1 MKRHLNLTILF
12 FLFFGLTASYNAQS
26 KEIKI
31 LVNGSCSTCENRIE
45 SALQIEGVELADWNL
60 TTKICVV
67 KFNSAKIS
75 EDEIHK
81 AIALAGHDTPK
92 YKAEEDKYQELQ
104 SICKYKRI
112 YEK

>member
-1 MKRHLNLTILF
+1 MKRHSKVIFLTL
-12 FLFFGLTASYNAQS
+12 LFFGLSSSYNAQS

-31 LVNGSCSTCENRIE
+31 LVNASCSKCENRIE
-45 SALQIEGVELADWNL
+45 KALEIEGIEFADLDLRTN
-60 TTKICVV
+60 ICSI
-67 KFNSAKIS
+67 KFNTSKIT
-75 EDEIHK
+75 EDKIHR